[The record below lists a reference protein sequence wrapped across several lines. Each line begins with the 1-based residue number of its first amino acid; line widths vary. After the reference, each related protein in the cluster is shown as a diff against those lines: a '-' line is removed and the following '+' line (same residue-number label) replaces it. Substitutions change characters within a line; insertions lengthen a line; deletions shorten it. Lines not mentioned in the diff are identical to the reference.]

1 MIKFD
6 VNDFLT
12 CDLILGGGWKTSL
25 CSTVLG
31 IANNWKEPARKACG
45 HSTNILTPATNA
57 AHHDHLHLDKGMG
70 LPCWVRKLK
79 ESVSIAF

>member
-25 CSTVLG
+25 CSTVLALQTIGKSLRERLVG
-31 IANNWKEPARKACG
+31 IPQTYSRQQQTRLITTICIWTREWVYPAG
-45 HSTNILTPATNA
+45 
-57 AHHDHLHLDKGMG
+57 
-70 LPCWVRKLK
+70 
-79 ESVSIAF
+79 